1 MTKNATDRR
10 YSRIASGRL
19 LNSAAIGEM
28 RVHGPELV
36 DPKPAVSIAVA
47 TLAEEHRTGRRQLY
61 GDRNR
66 NEGGR
71 EKQNSEPGP
80 DDVEE
85 PFSL

>member
-1 MTKNATDRR
+1 VPKNATDSR
-10 YSRIASGRL
+10 YSRIAPGRL
-19 LNSAAIGEM
+19 VNPGAIGEM

-47 TLAEEHRTGRRQLY
+47 TLAEEHRTGRRPLY

-66 NEGGR
+66 NEGRR
-71 EKQNSEPGP
+71 EKQNSEAGP
-80 DDVEE
+80 DDVED